1 MSLKYKTV
9 LLGLGILIF
18 LGAAVIVTNN
28 NSKAWGLKDYNSQK
42 LDWQNCYGDFQCSSF
57 KVPIDYEDMDNK
69 NFVLKVLKHSALDK
83 ADKLGSIV
91 VNPGGPGGSAVHYA
105 FNAKYIVSDALL
117 AKYDIVGFDSRGINN
132 SEEIR
137 CLTDAE
143 EDNFLNADASD
154 GKPQSIADLVA
165 ISKDFAVKC
174 AESAGAK
181 LGHVSTLEAAKD
193 MEILRNLLNE
203 DKLNFLGKSYGTYLG
218 TLYASLFPKS
228 VGRMVLDGAV
238 DPSSSLREQ
247 QIAQA
252 VGFDQALNN
261 YLASQNKFNLA
272 DIQTL
277 IMNSKSNPMEDSS
290 GRKATQSLV
299 ITAIAQSLYDPNEG
313 WRELSKL
320 LSKAITKE
328 DPLGIFKLADSYN
341 SRDKSGSYYSNQNDI
356 AIMITCLDWQ
366 EPRTV
371 EQMGSDRDAFI
382 KVAPVFGQF
391 LNFAGLPCKYWKAK
405 PQLPKTQLTK
415 IITSPIII
423 IGVTEDPATPY
434 VWSQNLAK
442 VFPNSKLLT
451 LRGEGHTGHN
461 QGNKCVDSAVD
472 SYYLTG
478 KIRTSALICA
488 ESGN

>member
-1 MSLKYKTV
+1 MSVKYKSA
-9 LLGLGILIF
+9 LLGLAIIIS
-18 LGAAVIVTNN
+18 LGAAVIISNN
-28 NSKAWGLKDYNSQK
+28 NSKVWGLNDYNSQK
-42 LDWQNCYGDFQCSSF
+42 LDWQDCYGEFQCSSF
-57 KVPIDYEDMDNK
+57 KVPIDYDNMDGK
-69 NFVLKVLKHSALDK
+69 NFVLQVLKHSALDQ
-83 ADKLGSIV
+83 AEKLGAIV

-105 FNAKYIVSDALL
+105 FNAKYIVSNELL
-117 AKYDIVGFDSRGINN
+117 KKYDIVGFDSRGINN

-143 EDNFLNADASD
+143 EDAFLNADASD
-154 GKPQSIADLVA
+154 GKPQSVANLEA
-165 ISKDFAVKC
+165 ISKDFAAKC
-174 AESAGAK
+174 AKSAGVK

-193 MEILRNLLNE
+193 MEILRILLNE
-203 DKLNFLGKSYGTYLG
+203 DKLNYLGKSYGTYLG

-238 DPSSSLREQ
+238 DPSSTLREQ

-252 VGFDQALNN
+252 VGFDRALNN
-261 YLASQNKFNLA
+261 YLASQSTFNLA
-272 DIQTL
+272 EIQTL
-277 IMNSKSNPMEDSS
+277 LMNSKTSPMEDSS

-299 ITAIAQSLYDPNEG
+299 ITAIAQSLYDPNDG

-320 LSKAITKE
+320 LGKAITK
-328 DPLGIFKLADSYN
+328 DNPSGIFELADSYN
-341 SRDKSGSYYSNQNDI
+341 SRDESGSYYSNQNDI

-382 KVAPVFGQF
+382 RTAPVFGQF

-405 PQLPKTQLTK
+405 PQLPKTQLAK
-415 IITSPIII
+415 IDTSPIII

-434 VWSQNLAK
+434 IWSQNLAK
-442 VFPNSKLLT
+442 VFTNSKLLT

-478 KIRTSALICA
+478 KIRASALICA
-488 ESGN
+488 

>member
-1 MSLKYKTV
+1 MSSKFKSI
-9 LLGLGILIF
+9 LL
-18 LGAAVIVTNN
+18 VIVVAIALSAVVVINN
-28 NSKAWGLKDYNSQK
+28 TDSKAWGLKEYNSQI
-42 LDWQNCYGDFQCSSF
+42 LDWQDCYGEFQCSSF
-57 KVPIDYEDMDNK
+57 KVPIDYENIDNE
-69 NFVLKVLKHSALDK
+69 NFVLKVLKHSALDQ
-83 ADKLGSIV
+83 AEKLGAIV

-105 FNAKYIVSDALL
+105 FNAKYIVSNALL
-117 AKYDIVGFDSRGINN
+117 KKYDIVGFDSRGINN

-143 EDNFLNADASD
+143 EDAFLSADASD
-154 GKPQSIADLVA
+154 GKPQSVANLEA
-165 ISKDFAVKC
+165 ISKDFAAKC
-174 AESAGAK
+174 AKSAGAK

-203 DKLNFLGKSYGTYLG
+203 DKLNYLGKSYGTYLG

-252 VGFDQALNN
+252 VGFDRALNN
-261 YLASQNKFNLA
+261 YLASQSTFNLA
-272 DIQTL
+272 EIQSL
-277 IMNSKSNPMEDSS
+277 LMKSKIEPMEDSS

-299 ITAIAQSLYDPNEG
+299 ITAIAQSLYDPNDG
-313 WRELSKL
+313 WRELSNL
-320 LSKAITKE
+320 LDKAISKE
-328 DPLGIFKLADSYN
+328 DPSGIFELADRYN
-341 SRDKSGSYYSNQNDI
+341 TRDESGSYYSNQNDI

-371 EQMGSDRDAFI
+371 EQMRSDRDEFI
-382 KVAPVFGQF
+382 NAAPVFGQF

-415 IITSPIII
+415 IETSPIII

-434 VWSQNLAK
+434 KWSQNLAK
-442 VFPNSKLLT
+442 VFTNSKLLT
-451 LRGEGHTGHN
+451 LKGEGHTGHN

-488 ESGN
+488 

>member
-1 MSLKYKTV
+1 MSSKYKSI
-9 LLGLGILIF
+9 LLGLVVIISI
-18 LGAAVIVTNN
+18 GAAVVITNN
-28 NSKAWGLKDYNSQK
+28 NPQAWGLKDYNSQK
-42 LDWQNCYGDFQCSSF
+42 LDWQDCYGEFECSSF
-57 KVPIDYEDMDNK
+57 KVPIDYENMDNE
-69 NFVLKVLKHSALDK
+69 NFVLQVLKHSALDQT
-83 ADKLGSIV
+83 DKLGAIV

-105 FNAKYIVSDALL
+105 FNAKYIVSDGLL
-117 AKYDIVGFDSRGINN
+117 EKYDIVGFDSRGINN

-137 CLTDAE
+137 CLTDAG
-143 EDNFLNADASD
+143 EDTFLNADASD

-261 YLASQNKFNLA
+261 YLASQNKFSLA

-313 WRELSKL
+313 WRDLSKL

-328 DPLGIFKLADSYN
+328 DPSVIFELADSYN
-341 SRDKSGSYYSNQNDI
+341 SRDESGSYFSNQNDI
-356 AIMITCLDWQ
+356 AIRITWVDWQ
-366 EPRTV
+366 ETRTV

-382 KVAPVFGQF
+382 KAAPVFGQF

-415 IITSPIII
+415 IVTSPIII

-434 VWSQNLAK
+434 EWSQNLAK

-488 ESGN
+488 

>member
-1 MSLKYKTV
+1 MSSKFKSI
-9 LLGLGILIF
+9 LL
-18 LGAAVIVTNN
+18 VIVVAIALSAVVVINN
-28 NSKAWGLKDYNSQK
+28 TDSKAWGLKEYNSQI
-42 LDWQNCYGDFQCSSF
+42 LDWQDCYGEFQCSSF
-57 KVPIDYEDMDNK
+57 KVPIDYENIDNK
-69 NFVLKVLKHSALDK
+69 NFVLKVLKHSALDQ
-83 ADKLGSIV
+83 AEKLGAIV

-105 FNAKYIVSDALL
+105 FNAKYIVSNALL
-117 AKYDIVGFDSRGINN
+117 KKYDIVGFDSRGINN

-143 EDNFLNADASD
+143 EDAFLSADASD
-154 GKPQSIADLVA
+154 GKPQSVANLEA
-165 ISKDFAVKC
+165 ISKDFAAKC
-174 AESAGAK
+174 AKSAGAK

-203 DKLNFLGKSYGTYLG
+203 DKLNYLGKSYGTYLG

-252 VGFDQALNN
+252 VGFDRALNN
-261 YLASQNKFNLA
+261 YLASQSTFNLA
-272 DIQTL
+272 EIQSL
-277 IMNSKSNPMEDSS
+277 LMKSKIEPMEDSS

-299 ITAIAQSLYDPNEG
+299 ITAIAQSLYDPNDG
-313 WRELSKL
+313 WRELSNL
-320 LSKAITKE
+320 LDKAISKE
-328 DPLGIFKLADSYN
+328 DPSGIFELADRYN
-341 SRDKSGSYYSNQNDI
+341 TRDESGSYYSNQNDI

-366 EPRTV
+366 EPRTI
-371 EQMGSDRDAFI
+371 EQMGSDRDEFI
-382 KVAPVFGQF
+382 KAAPVFGQF

-415 IITSPIII
+415 IETSPIII

-434 VWSQNLAK
+434 KWSQNLAK
-442 VFPNSKLLT
+442 VFTNSKLLT
-451 LRGEGHTGHN
+451 LKGEGHTGHN

-488 ESGN
+488 

>member
-1 MSLKYKTV
+1 MSLKYKSV
-9 LLGLGILIF
+9 LLGLAVIVSIS
-18 LGAAVIVTNN
+18 AAVIISNN
-28 NSKAWGLKDYNSQK
+28 NSTTWGLKDYNSQK
-42 LDWQNCYGDFQCSSF
+42 LDWQDCYGEFQCSSF
-57 KVPIDYEDMDNK
+57 KVPTDYENMDEK
-69 NFVLKVLKHSALDK
+69 NFVLKVLKHSASDQ
-83 ADKLGSIV
+83 ADKLGAIV

-105 FNAKYIVSDALL
+105 FNAKYIVSDGLL
-117 AKYDIVGFDSRGINN
+117 EKYDIVGFDSRGINN

-137 CLTDAE
+137 CLTDVE
-143 EDNFLNADASD
+143 EDTFLNADASD
-154 GKPQSIADLVA
+154 GKPQSVADLEA
-165 ISKDFAVKC
+165 ISEEFAAKC
-174 AESAGAK
+174 AKSAGTK

-203 DKLNFLGKSYGTYLG
+203 DKLNYLGKSYGTYLG

-252 VGFDQALNN
+252 VGFDRALNN
-261 YLASQNKFNLA
+261 YLASQNKFKLT

-277 IMNSKSNPMEDSS
+277 LRNSKTNPMEDSN

-299 ITAIAQSLYDPNEG
+299 ITAIAQSLYDPIDG
-313 WRELSKL
+313 WKDLSKL
-320 LSKAITKE
+320 LSKAITKKE
-328 DPLGIFKLADSYN
+328 PSEIFELADRYN
-341 SRDKSGSYYSNQNDI
+341 TRDESGSYYSNQNDI

-366 EPRTV
+366 EPRSI
-371 EQMGSDRDAFI
+371 EQMRSDRGAFI
-382 KVAPVFGQF
+382 KAAPVFGQF

-415 IITSPIII
+415 IVTDPIII

-434 VWSQNLAK
+434 KWSQNLAK
-442 VFPNSKLLT
+442 VFPNSMLLT
-451 LRGEGHTGHN
+451 LKGEGHTGHN
-461 QGNKCVDSAVD
+461 QGNECVDSAVD

-488 ESGN
+488 

>member
-1 MSLKYKTV
+1 MSVKYKPT
-9 LLGLGILIF
+9 LLVIIVMIALS
-18 LGAAVIVTNN
+18 AVVVINN
-28 NSKAWGLKDYNSQK
+28 TDTKFWGLKEYNSQK
-42 LDWQNCYGDFQCSSF
+42 LDWQDCYEEFQCSSF
-57 KVPIDYEDMDNK
+57 KVPIDYDNMDDK
-69 NFVLKVLKHSALDK
+69 NFVLNVLKHSAVDQTN
-83 ADKLGSIV
+83 KLGSIV

-105 FNAKYIVSDALL
+105 FNAKYIVSDELL
-117 AKYDIVGFDSRGINN
+117 NKYDIVGFDSRGINN

-143 EDNFLNADASD
+143 EDAFLSADASD
-154 GKPQSIADLVA
+154 GKPQSIAGLVA
-165 ISKDFAVKC
+165 ISKDFAAKC
-174 AESAGAK
+174 AKSAGAK
-181 LGHVSTLEAAKD
+181 LGHLSTLEAAKD

-203 DKLNFLGKSYGTYLG
+203 EKLNYLGKSYGTYLG

-252 VGFDQALNN
+252 VGFDRALNN

-272 DIQTL
+272 EIQTL
-277 IMNSKSNPMEDSS
+277 LMNSKTNPLEDSK

-299 ITAIAQSLYDPNEG
+299 ITAIAQSLYDPIDG
-313 WRELSKL
+313 WKELSKL
-320 LSKAITKE
+320 LSKAISNE
-328 DPLGIFKLADSYN
+328 DPSGIFELADRYN
-341 SRDKSGSYYSNQNDI
+341 TRDESGSYYSNQNDI

-371 EQMGSDRDAFI
+371 EQMASDREAFI
-382 KVAPVFGQF
+382 KAAPVFGQF

-415 IITSPIII
+415 ITTSPIII

-434 VWSQNLAK
+434 KWSQNLAK
-442 VFPNSKLLT
+442 VFTNSTLLT
-451 LRGEGHTGHN
+451 LKGEGHTGHN

-488 ESGN
+488 

>member
-1 MSLKYKTV
+1 MSLKYKSA
-9 LLGLGILIF
+9 LLGLVVIISIVV
-18 LGAAVIVTNN
+18 AVIITNN
-28 NSKAWGLKDYNSQK
+28 NSQAWGLKDYNSQK
-42 LDWQNCYGDFQCSSF
+42 LDWQDCYGDFQCSSF
-57 KVPIDYEDMDNK
+57 KVPIDYENMDNE
-69 NFVLKVLKHSALDK
+69 NFVLQVLKHSALDQ
-83 ADKLGSIV
+83 ADKLGAIV

-105 FNAKYIVSDALL
+105 FNAKYIVSEGLL
-117 AKYDIVGFDSRGINN
+117 SKYDIVGFDSRGINN

-143 EDNFLNADASD
+143 EDAFLNADASD
-154 GKPQSIADLVA
+154 GKPQSIADLEA
-165 ISKDFAVKC
+165 ISKDFAAKC

-193 MEILRNLLNE
+193 MEILRILLNE

-252 VGFDQALNN
+252 VGFDRALNN
-261 YLASQNKFNLA
+261 YLASQSKFNLEE
-272 DIQTL
+272 IQTL
-277 IMNSKSNPMEDSS
+277 LMNSKTSPMEDSS

-299 ITAIAQSLYDPNEG
+299 ITAIAQSLYDSKDG

-320 LSKAITKE
+320 LDKAIIKD
-328 DPLGIFKLADSYN
+328 DPSGIFELADRYN
-341 SRDKSGSYYSNQNDI
+341 TRDESGSYYSNQNDI

-371 EQMGSDRDAFI
+371 EQMGSDRVAFI
-382 KVAPVFGQF
+382 KAAPVFGKF

-415 IITSPIII
+415 IVTSPIIV

-434 VWSQNLAK
+434 KWSQNLAK

-451 LRGEGHTGHN
+451 LKGEGHTGHN

-488 ESGN
+488 

>member
-1 MSLKYKTV
+1 MSSKFKSI
-9 LLGLGILIF
+9 LL
-18 LGAAVIVTNN
+18 VIVVAIALSAVVVINN
-28 NSKAWGLKDYNSQK
+28 TDSKAWGLKEYNSQI
-42 LDWQNCYGDFQCSSF
+42 LDWQDCYGEFQCSSF
-57 KVPIDYEDMDNK
+57 KVPIDYENIDNE
-69 NFVLKVLKHSALDK
+69 NFVLKVLKHSALDQ
-83 ADKLGSIV
+83 AEKLGAIV

-105 FNAKYIVSDALL
+105 FNAKYIVSNALL
-117 AKYDIVGFDSRGINN
+117 KKYDIVGFDSRGINN

-143 EDNFLNADASD
+143 EDAFLSADASD
-154 GKPQSIADLVA
+154 GKPQSVANLEA
-165 ISKDFAVKC
+165 ISKDFAAKC
-174 AESAGAK
+174 AKSAGAK

-203 DKLNFLGKSYGTYLG
+203 DKLNYLGKSYGTYLG

-252 VGFDQALNN
+252 VGFDRALNN
-261 YLASQNKFNLA
+261 YLASQSTFNLA
-272 DIQTL
+272 EIQSL
-277 IMNSKSNPMEDSS
+277 LMKSKIEPMEDSS

-299 ITAIAQSLYDPNEG
+299 ITAIAQSLYDPNDG
-313 WRELSKL
+313 WRELSNL
-320 LSKAITKE
+320 LDKAISKE
-328 DPLGIFKLADSYN
+328 DPSGIFELADRYN
-341 SRDKSGSYYSNQNDI
+341 TRDESGSYYSNQNDI

-366 EPRTV
+366 EPRTI
-371 EQMGSDRDAFI
+371 EQMGSDRDEFI
-382 KVAPVFGQF
+382 KAAPVFGQF

-415 IITSPIII
+415 IETSPIII

-434 VWSQNLAK
+434 KWSQNLAK
-442 VFPNSKLLT
+442 VFTNSKLLT
-451 LRGEGHTGHN
+451 LKGEGHTGHN

-488 ESGN
+488 

>member
-1 MSLKYKTV
+1 MSLKYKSV
-9 LLGLGILIF
+9 LLGLVVIIS
-18 LGAAVIVTNN
+18 LGAAVVITNN
-28 NSKAWGLKDYNSQK
+28 NSKGWGLKDYNAQE
-42 LDWQNCYGDFQCSSF
+42 LDWQDCYGEFQCSSF
-57 KVPIDYEDMDNK
+57 KVPIDYENMGEK
-69 NFVLKVLKHSALDK
+69 NFVLKVLKHSA
-83 ADKLGSIV
+83 ADQANKLGAIV

-105 FNAKYIVSDALL
+105 FNAKYIVSEGLL
-117 AKYDIVGFDSRGINN
+117 NKYDIVGFDSRGINN

-143 EDNFLNADASD
+143 VDTFLNTDASD

-165 ISKDFAVKC
+165 ISKDFAAKC
-174 AESAGAK
+174 AKSAGAK

-193 MEILRNLLNE
+193 MEILRNLLSE
-203 DKLNFLGKSYGTYLG
+203 DKLNYLGKSYGTYLG
-218 TLYASLFPKS
+218 TLYAALFPKS

-247 QIAQA
+247 QIVQA

-261 YLASQNKFNLA
+261 YLASQSKYSIA
-272 DIQTL
+272 DIRTL
-277 IMNSKSNPMEDSS
+277 LMNSKTNPMEDAN
-290 GRKATQSLV
+290 GRKVTQPLV

-320 LSKAITKE
+320 LSKAITKK
-328 DPLGIFKLADSYN
+328 DPSGIFELADSYN
-341 SRDKSGSYYSNQNDI
+341 SRDESGSYYSNQNDI

-366 EPRTV
+366 EPRTI

-382 KVAPVFGQF
+382 KAAPIFGRF

-405 PQLPKTQLTK
+405 PQLPKIQLTK
-415 IITSPIII
+415 IVTSPIII
-423 IGVTEDPATPY
+423 IGVTQDPATPY
-434 VWSQNLAK
+434 KWAQNLAK

-478 KIRTSALICA
+478 KIRASALICA
-488 ESGN
+488 

>member
-1 MSLKYKTV
+1 MSLKYKSA
-9 LLGLGILIF
+9 LLGLVVIISI
-18 LGAAVIVTNN
+18 GAAVIIANN
-28 NSKAWGLKDYNSQK
+28 NSQVWGLKDYNSQK
-42 LDWQNCYGDFQCSSF
+42 LDWQDCYGEFQCSSF
-57 KVPIDYEDMDNK
+57 KVPVDYDNMDNE
-69 NFVLKVLKHSALDK
+69 NFVLQVLKHSALDQ
-83 ADKLGSIV
+83 ADKLGAIV

-105 FNAKYIVSDALL
+105 FNAKYIVSDGLL
-117 AKYDIVGFDSRGINN
+117 EKYDIVGFDSRGINN

-143 EDNFLNADASD
+143 EDTFLNADASD

-174 AESAGAK
+174 ADSAGAK

-261 YLASQNKFNLA
+261 YLASQSEFNLA
-272 DIQTL
+272 DIQKL
-277 IMNSKSNPMEDSS
+277 LMNSRSNPMKDSS

-313 WRELSKL
+313 WRDLSKL

-328 DPLGIFKLADSYN
+328 DPSVIFELADSYN
-341 SRDKSGSYYSNQNDI
+341 SRDESGSYYSNQNDI

-382 KVAPVFGQF
+382 KAAPVFGQF

-415 IITSPIII
+415 IVTSPIII

-434 VWSQNLAK
+434 EWSQNLAK

-488 ESGN
+488 